1 MKEIEE
7 TEHIHILNIGEY
19 SFTLTGQEDYQTDN
33 ILFLEFTTDLGL
45 EVVNMLFSNPDQL
58 LEIKVQLDEAERIYK
73 NFCVYKQLHYSTGE
87 VPIYRVTLEQSSQ
100 LASALSQITELQLAL
115 MELYEGLGG
124 E

>member
-1 MKEIEE
+1 MHKLIINEIELD
-7 TEHIHILNIGEY
+7 LN
-19 SFTLTGQEDYQTDN
+19 GQEDYQTDN
-33 ILFLEFTTDLGL
+33 LLFLEFTTDKGL
-45 EVVNMLFSNPDQL
+45 ENVNALFSNPDNL
-58 LEIKVQLDEAERIYK
+58 LEIKIQLDEAERIYK
-73 NFCVYKQLHYSTGE
+73 NFCVYKQLQYSTGE